1 MSDKPNH
8 HFFRDCLRPARPDGD
23 AHWADFL
30 ARLAALGRDPRLLWY
45 PSSGNDYR
53 DLLHLHPARFRA
65 ERRFDQ
71 PVFETAP
78 DVYVHTDYHPWL
90 RVGGR
95 GPIDLFDGEKTRIR
109 AVRVTPLVAPG
120 LGLAV
125 RPELVVFPEP
135 RPGSGRIY
143 LVDAEVES
151 TVLGRYERTLLYVTT
166 ENVSFFLRAVL
177 ARGLRVHTLVN
188 IRDGAG
194 CGGGG
199 HVNFKFLW
207 FFLGLM
213 GAEYLVTDNMGRHPV
228 QFDLALAVYPELRA
242 HFERPENRPVLLE
255 GRAALP
261 WSQYGRFQG
270 DAHVYRV
277 MPFDAAAAGD
287 GRRGGAR

>member
-1 MSDKPNH
+1 MSDNPNH
-8 HFFRDCLRPARPDGD
+8 LFFRDCLRPARPDGD

-30 ARLAALGRDPRLLWY
+30 ERLAALGRDPRLLWY

-53 DLLHLHPARFRA
+53 DLLHLHPDRFRA
-65 ERRFDQ
+65 ETRPDQ

-90 RVGGR
+90 AAGGS
-95 GPIDLFDGEKTRIR
+95 GPLDLFDGKKTRIR
-109 AVRVTPLVAPG
+109 AVRTTPLAATG
-120 LGLAV
+120 LPFEV
-125 RPELVVFPEP
+125 KPELVVFPER
-135 RPGSGRIY
+135 RPGSGRIH

-151 TVLGRYERTLLYVTT
+151 SVLGSYERTLLYVTT
-166 ENVSFFLRAVL
+166 ENISFFTRAVL

-213 GAEYLVTDNMGRHPV
+213 GTEYLVTDNMGRHPV
-228 QFDLALAVYPELRA
+228 RFDLALAAYPELRA

-261 WSQYGRFQG
+261 WSQYGLFGG

-277 MPFDAAAAGD
+277 TAFDAAAARD
-287 GRRGGAR
+287 GGRGGAR